1 MRTFFAALAGAVAG
15 SAVIV
20 AVAVAVPDPSSHA
33 TGASQMPMGGSM
45 GSMMNAPVSAAP
57 TRKLMI
63 QHVQNGCHVW
73 SDGKQTASTMRM
85 HLVRGQHLAITDMD
99 VDAHQMM
106 QLAGPA
112 HMRMGGPM
120 MMNQHMTLTFQK
132 AGVYRFRTKTVEMP
146 GAMEVE
152 TTGPDNQ
159 LRLVVTVR

>member
-1 MRTFFAALAGAVAG
+1 MRTFLAALAGALAG

-20 AVAVAVPDPSSHA
+20 AVAVAVPDPGYHG
-33 TGASQMPMGGSM
+33 TGAAQMPMGGSM
-45 GSMMNAPVSAAP
+45 GSMMNGPASAAP

-73 SDGKQTASTMRM
+73 SDGKKTASTMRL
-85 HLVRGQHLAITDMD
+85 HLMRGQHLAIMDMD

-106 QLAGPA
+106 QLSGPA

-120 MMNQHMTLTFQK
+120 MMNHGMTLTFQK

-159 LRLVVTVR
+159 LRLIITVG